1 MDILEKIMTVIVF
14 SFMTWFALAS
24 TVYAHEAFVVEAGNP
39 WAGNSEDDELRRLL
53 DAICEV
59 ESGCDSSAVG
69 DGGKAIGAYQIWES
83 YWIDACNY
91 SKNDD
96 LSLDDGYESC
106 LDKGYAEKVVLTYW
120 KRYAN
125 ERRLGRKPTLEDR
138 ARMHN
143 GGPRAVWAKGKKKQN
158 LDRYW
163 KKVQE
168 AMK

>member
-1 MDILEKIMTVIVF
+1 MKIIEKIAIVIVF
-14 SFMTWFALAS
+14 SSMTWFAFTPTA
-24 TVYAHEAFVVEAGNP
+24 YAVGV
-39 WAGNSEDDELRRLL
+39 GNSEHDLRKLL

-59 ESGCDSSAVG
+59 ESGCDPSAVG
-69 DGGKAIGAYQIWES
+69 DGGKAIGPYQIWES

-91 SKNDD
+91 SKSDD

-106 LDKGYAEKVVLTYW
+106 IDKEYAEKVVLTYW

-125 ERRLGRKPTLEDR
+125 ERRLKREPTLEDR

-163 KKVQE
+163 KKVKE
-168 AMK
+168 AMN